1 MKHRV
6 HASLLSLAL
15 AASLLCATAQA
26 QEPGS
31 GQDPDPGT
39 FKSCLASLK
48 PEALKRGVSASTY
61 DTQVARLSPD
71 MTVLPLLEAQPEFKQ
86 AVWDYMAGLVDQERV
101 NDGLAA
107 MAQWRS
113 QLDRVQAQFGVDAAV
128 VAAVWGIESN
138 FGHIQGGRPLLTSLS
153 TLSCYGRRQG
163 YFRGEFLDALKIVQD
178 DGIAPEK
185 LLGSWA
191 GAFGQTQFMPSTYLR
206 LAVGFDGNDR
216 PNLIDSVPD
225 ALASTANYL
234 KKAGWQTGLPWGFEV
249 ILPVGMDTSNAS
261 RRNKQ
266 PLSSWTARGVK
277 RADGKPMPADNA
289 MAGLMLPAGPQ
300 GPAFLVTRN
309 FDAIYSY
316 NASENYALAI
326 AHLSDRLKGGGPFV
340 TPWPTDDPGL
350 SRAERRELQAL
361 LIGQGYDIGQPDGI
375 IGTRT
380 HQALQTVQQQLGLP
394 ADGRAGLKTLQAL
407 RAMPIKMPAPSAPA
421 PQPGQSAN

>member
-1 MKHRV
+1 MMLRV
-6 HASLLSLAL
+6 PASLLSLAL
-15 AASLLCATAQA
+15 AASLLAAAARA
-26 QEPGS
+26 QEPPPS
-31 GQDPDPGT
+31 QDQDPAT
-39 FKSCLASLK
+39 FRSCLVSLK

-61 DTQVARLSPD
+61 DTQIAQLSPD
-71 MTVLPLLEAQPEFKQ
+71 MTVLPLLDAQPEFKQ
-86 AVWDYMAGLVDQERV
+86 PVWDYMAGLVDQERV
-101 NDGLAA
+101 DDGQAA
-107 MAQWRS
+107 MTRWRA

-128 VAAVWGIESN
+128 VVAVWGIESN
-138 FGHIQGGRPLLTSLS
+138 YGRIQGGRPLLMSLS

-163 YFRGEFLDALKIVQD
+163 YFRGEFLSALKIVQD

-206 LAVGFDGNDR
+206 LAVDFDGNGHPD
-216 PNLIDSVPD
+216 LIDSVPD

-234 KKAGWQTGLPWGFEV
+234 KKAGWQTGLPWGLEV
-249 ILPVGMDTSNAS
+249 ILPVGMDTSGAG

-277 RADGKPMPADNA
+277 RADGKPMPAGNF
-289 MAGLMLPAGPQ
+289 MAGLLLPAGPQ

-407 RAMPIKMPAPSAPA
+407 RAMPVKMPAPSAPA
-421 PQPGQSAN
+421 SQAGQSAN

>member
-1 MKHRV
+1 MMHR
-6 HASLLSLAL
+6 ANTSLLSLAL
-15 AASLLCATAQA
+15 AASLLCASACA
-26 QEPGS
+26 QETIPS
-31 GQDPDPGT
+31 QDQDPGT
-39 FKSCLASLK
+39 FHSCLASLK

-61 DTQVARLSPD
+61 DAQTARLSPD

-86 AVWDYMAGLVDQERV
+86 PVWDYMAGLVDQERV
-101 NDGLAA
+101 DDGLAA
-107 MAQWRS
+107 MAKWRAE
-113 QLDRVQAQFGVDAAV
+113 LDRVQAQFGVDAAV
-128 VAAVWGIESN
+128 VTAVWGIESN
-138 FGHIQGGRPLLTSLS
+138 YGRIQGGRPLLTSLS

-163 YFRGEFLDALKIVQD
+163 YFRGEFLAALKIVQD

-185 LLGSWA
+185 LIGSWA

-206 LAVGFDGNDR
+206 LAVDFSGNGR

-225 ALASTANYL
+225 ALASTANFL
-234 KKAGWQTGLPWGFEV
+234 KKAGWQTGMPWGFEV
-249 ILPVGMDTSNAS
+249 ILPVGMDTSSAG

-277 RADGKPMPADNA
+277 RADGKPMPAGDL

-361 LIGQGYDIGQPDGI
+361 LIARGYDIGQPDGI

-407 RAMPIKMPAPSAPA
+407 RAMPAKAPAPSAP
-421 PQPGQSAN
+421 QPEANQPAN

>member
-1 MKHRV
+1 MMLR
-6 HASLLSLAL
+6 SLTPVLILTF
-15 AASLLCATAQA
+15 AASLYCATAGA
-26 QEPGS
+26 QEPFPA
-31 GQDPDPGT
+31 QDPGA
-39 FKSCLASLK
+39 FRNCLAALK

-61 DTQVARLSPD
+61 DTQTARLSPD
-71 MTVLPLLEAQPEFKQ
+71 MTVLPLLDAQPEFVQ
-86 AVWDYMAGLVDQERV
+86 PVWDYMAGLVDQERV

-107 MAQWRS
+107 MAKWRAE
-113 QLDRVQAQFGVDAAV
+113 LDRVQAQFGVDAAV

-138 FGHIQGGRPLLTSLS
+138 YGQIQGGRPLLVSLS
-153 TLSCYGRRQG
+153 TLSCFGRRQG

-185 LLGSWA
+185 LVGSWA

-206 LAVGFDGNDR
+206 LAVDFNGTGR
-216 PNLIDSVPD
+216 PDLIDSVPD

-234 KKAGWQTGLPWGFEV
+234 RKAGWQPGLPWGFEV
-249 ILPVGMDTSNAS
+249 ILPGGMSTAS
-261 RRNKQ
+261 AGRRNKR
-266 PLSSWTARGVK
+266 PVSYWTARGVK
-277 RADGKPMPADNA
+277 RADGQPLPAGDP
-289 MAGLMLPAGPQ
+289 MAGLLLPAGPQ

-326 AHLSDRLKGGGPFV
+326 AHLSDRLKGGGSFV
-340 TPWPTDDPGL
+340 VPWPTDDPGL
-350 SRAERRELQAL
+350 SRIERRELQTL
-361 LIGQGYDIGQPDGI
+361 LIQQGYDIGQPDGI

-407 RAMPIKMPAPSAPA
+407 RAMPAKAPA
-421 PQPGQSAN
+421 YSPALPSGAVPSSN